1 MDAHRLDAVARRFAQ
16 SPLSRRM
23 TVRTGGL
30 GLLGL
35 ATGVFRQRGET
46 SAEALAAPL
55 TIQSTPGATP
65 GAVIVFRNVSTAAGS
80 GCVALKGMW
89 KY

>member
-1 MDAHRLDAVARRFAQ
+1 VDRGPVPATRGDTVEDQEMDAHRLDAVAKRLAQ

-23 TVRTGGL
+23 TIPTGGL

-55 TIQSTPGATP
+55 TIQSTPEATP
-65 GAVIVFRNVSTAAGS
+65 AG
-80 GCVALKGMW
+80 G
-89 KY
+89 